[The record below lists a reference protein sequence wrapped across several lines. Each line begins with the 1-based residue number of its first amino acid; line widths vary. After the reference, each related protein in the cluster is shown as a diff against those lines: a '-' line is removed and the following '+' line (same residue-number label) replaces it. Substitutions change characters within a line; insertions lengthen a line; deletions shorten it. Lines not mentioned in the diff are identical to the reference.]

1 MSLHRNAC
9 VVLLAAVLL
18 IPSGVAANEEAILD
32 VQAWFV
38 GYGDLWWE
46 PTPEALAKIKTHYQ
60 LPYYL
65 LLETGPT
72 LMDSTALDRFLGS
85 VERAENW
92 RGSRILRMT
101 VSLLNSSSGRIEAE
115 WQDFNDAGEAARPC
129 FAYEYAVG
137 KFGSDWKIVAATQ
150 RPCPIEEQE

>member
-1 MSLHRNAC
+1 MSLGRNSAF
-9 VVLLAAVLL
+9 VFLAAMLL
-18 IPSGVAANEEAILD
+18 MPASVSGNEDAILD

-46 PTPEALAKIKTHYQ
+46 PTPEALERIKKHYR

-72 LMDSTALDRFLGS
+72 MMDEEALDRFLGS
-85 VERAENW
+85 VRRAENW
-92 RGSRILRMT
+92 RGSRIVRMT
-101 VSLLNSSSGRIEAE
+101 VSLLNSSSARIEAE
-115 WQDFNDAGEAARPC
+115 WQDFDGSGKPARPC

-137 KFGSDWKIVAATQ
+137 KFGSDWKIVVATQ
-150 RPCPIEEQE
+150 RPCPIEQG